1 MFSANQTELG
11 VRKDTT
17 INTEASGEFVWNM
30 ATYPLRQAVNISA
43 EQVPYGTDEFERAGL
58 TKEPAHLVNCP
69 MVRDSPIRFECRYHS
84 TMRLPGNPPMGTVDI
99 IIGLV
104 VGVHISEDVLTDG
117 IVDLAKAQPI
127 ARCGYF
133 QYTRISETFEMVIPG
148 SGKVLYGL
156 EGSAARNTEEA
167 AAHAK
172 EGTNKPKL

>member
-1 MFSANQTELG
+1 MFAANQTDRA

-30 ATYPLRQAVNISA
+30 ATYPLREAVNITA
-43 EQVPYGTDEFERAGL
+43 EQVAYGVDEFKNAGL
-58 TKEPAHLVNCP
+58 TKEPGHLVNCM

-84 TMRLPGNPPMGTVDI
+84 TLRLPGNPPMGTVDI

-117 IVDLAKAQPI
+117 IVDLSKAQPI

-133 QYTRISETFEMVIPG
+133 QYTRVSETFEMVIPG

-156 EGSAARNTEEA
+156 EGNATRNAHEA
-167 AAHAK
+167 AAY
-172 EGTNKPKL
+172 GQ